1 MRRLCERGFAK
12 TVVTRIDYCG
22 KETQVILFED
32 YSEAAAEQQIMKVVP
47 ALPPMLEK
55 RAHTTIRHRLQ
66 AKPGT
71 STHRVS
77 LPLPVVELEDI
88 LGSSKDILRQETDH
102 LPLSPEQISEI
113 HNHSRKAAVDDYSC
127 FDRLLIFVDGSS
139 DPAHK
144 HHHTTFVNEC
154 GRSDSWAFAVLGET
168 YGQEEGDPNS
178 LQFLGWTSQTIC
190 YEPEAPCFTGVTHIG
205 ADVAEREALI
215 WAGLWRMSINTNVP
229 TSFCFDSTA
238 AGCFADGTFGSM
250 HPTAQHRLLRGIYQA
265 LEAMLG
271 FGGCQMHH
279 VHGHCGLLWN
289 ELVDAAAKYNGQHVC
304 YNPRQKNDLRKWG
317 PMLQHLWM
325 VFTDVGV
332 PLLREDGFDVSPPDL
347 PPEVR
352 STAQS
357 FPTTQACTPGKP
369 GEVYASFATANVR
382 TLGKGPDS
390 YRGKVD
396 YLQQQFA
403 AHGLVIIGLQETR
416 TEEGLIRG
424 KRQPFLRY
432 CSGHERGHHGVE
444 LWLST
449 VQPFGYQGKTPIFL
463 SAGNVIVLHKDPRR
477 LLARIETA
485 LGTIYVAV
493 LHGPQSGIEDSQRE
507 QWWNETTR
515 LCQDCDTERLFLL
528 CDANAASGPK
538 DGIAIFDNDDD
549 TTPNTPYFRSTLT
562 DLALCLPSTGPEHY
576 GINATWTSPDMK
588 TARRIDYVCVPQV
601 RATNVMYSTVL
612 QEIDFGNGDSDHL
625 PAGVQLWWPGEPS
638 QGVKSKGGPKF
649 DRAKLR
655 GLSAQK
661 VKQDL
666 LARSRWHQDIESQV
680 DLFNHSAHELLT
692 VSCPNDVQQAK
703 KPFFDQKLWELR
715 GKKLSSR
722 RNVKKISGRNRREI
736 LAYVFLTWK
745 QLHTDEENIDQP
757 AAWNYRSS
765 VLTWLLKATAG
776 LYSNN
781 RQLRQ
786 AVIESKDRFVR
797 SHIDS
802 LQPNASASEI
812 LHGLR
817 PVVGSSN
824 QRKRKGAS
832 LPLVLDA
839 EGKNCRSTKE
849 ATDRWIEFFGAMEG
863 GTRLTEQQ
871 QRDLWRK
878 GLADAIA
885 METDIPLSEV
895 PTLFDL
901 ECAYRH
907 VRTDKATGHDH
918 IPGELC
924 HHFPTPV
931 AAATY
936 GQLLHLFFHGQEA
949 LIHKGGK
956 LVTSYKKGRR
966 DCCESYRSLL
976 ISSHVGKS
984 LHRTLRQTQC
994 SLYASYMQTQQLGGR
1009 KRTPVGFA
1017 LHMCRAFQR
1026 VQQQR
1031 HHCCGFLFLDLT
1043 EAYYRVLRPLVLG
1056 GEWSDEVIARMAA
1069 RLQLGEDALHD
1080 LYTSTL
1086 PNHTPWTELASRS
1099 TISDTYGPYTKT
1111 HSFTWM
1117 VNWMLA
1123 GLRLEAARETV
1134 SPMLFSV
1141 TFGLGF
1147 FVCWR
1152 VTWRSLVSLQQ
1163 SPESRRTAYKDTF
1176 ARSVDLSW
1184 DPRGVMTSALHAR
1197 QRQPSHLSGSW
1208 VPQRAACSMLV
1219 KDWPWHQTLSQERRK
1234 SLCAWLAMEVE
1245 KLAASISVWTMEDG
1259 WMWSAII
1266 VQCGYTSRART
1277 NTLEVFYT
1285 TKETNGQRQGAE
1297 LRWATIPLPRID
1309 AWSCATRPLH

>member
-1 MRRLCERGFAK
+1 
-12 TVVTRIDYCG
+12 
-22 KETQVILFED
+22 
-32 YSEAAAEQQIMKVVP
+32 
-47 ALPPMLEK
+47 
-55 RAHTTIRHRLQ
+55 
-66 AKPGT
+66 
-71 STHRVS
+71 
-77 LPLPVVELEDI
+77 
-88 LGSSKDILRQETDH
+88 
-102 LPLSPEQISEI
+102 
-113 HNHSRKAAVDDYSC
+113 
-127 FDRLLIFVDGSS
+127 
-139 DPAHK
+139 
-144 HHHTTFVNEC
+144 
-154 GRSDSWAFAVLGET
+154 
-168 YGQEEGDPNS
+168 
-178 LQFLGWTSQTIC
+178 
-190 YEPEAPCFTGVTHIG
+190 
-205 ADVAEREALI
+205 
-215 WAGLWRMSINTNVP
+215 
-229 TSFCFDSTA
+229 
-238 AGCFADGTFGSM
+238 
-250 HPTAQHRLLRGIYQA
+250 
-265 LEAMLG
+265 
-271 FGGCQMHH
+271 
-279 VHGHCGLLWN
+279 
-289 ELVDAAAKYNGQHVC
+289 
-304 YNPRQKNDLRKWG
+304 
-317 PMLQHLWM
+317 MLQHLWM
-325 VFTDVGV
+325 VFVDEGV
-332 PLLREDGFDVSPPDL
+332 PTLREDGFDVSPPDL
-347 PPEVR
+347 PPVVR
-352 STAQS
+352 PTTQC
-357 FPTTQACTPGKP
+357 FPTTQACTPGKA
-369 GEVYASFATANVR
+369 GEVYASFATAHVR

-463 SAGNVIVLHKDPRR
+463 SARNVIVPHKDPRR
-477 LLARIETA
+477 LLARIETTF
-485 LGTIYVAV
+485 GTIYVAV

-515 LCQDCDTERLFLL
+515 LCQDCDPERLFLL

-538 DGIAIFDNDDD
+538 DGTAVFDNDDD
-549 TTPNTPYFRSTLT
+549 TTPNTPYFRGTLS

-576 GINATWTSPDMK
+576 GINATWTSPDLK

-612 QEIDFGNGDSDHL
+612 QEIDFRNGDSDHL
-625 PAGVQLWWPGEPS
+625 PAGVQLWWPAEPS
-638 QGVKSKGGPKF
+638 QGVKSKGGPRF

-655 GLSAQK
+655 GLPTQK

-666 LARSRWHQDIESQV
+666 LARSKWHHDIESQV

-722 RNVKKISGRNRREI
+722 RNIKKISGRNRREI

-745 QLHTDEENIDQP
+745 QLQTEEENIDQA

-786 AVIESKDRFVR
+786 AVTDSKDRFVR

-802 LQPNASASEI
+802 LHPNASASEI

-839 EGKNCRSTKE
+839 EGKHCRFIRE
-849 ATDRWIEFFGAMEG
+849 ATERWVDFFGAMEG

-878 GLADAIA
+878 GLADAMA
-885 METDIPLSEV
+885 METDISLSEV

-907 VRTDKATGHDH
+907 VRTDKATGHDN

-924 HHFPTPV
+924 HYFPTPV

-949 LIHKGGK
+949 IIHKGRK

-1017 LHMCRAFQR
+1017 LHMCRSSFSKS
-1026 VQQQR
+1026 
-1031 HHCCGFLFLDLT
+1031 T
-1043 EAYYRVLRPLVLG
+1043 TTTTPLL
-1056 GEWSDEVIARMAA
+1056 W
-1069 RLQLGEDALHD
+1069 
-1080 LYTSTL
+1080 
-1086 PNHTPWTELASRS
+1086 
-1099 TISDTYGPYTKT
+1099 
-1111 HSFTWM
+1111 
-1117 VNWMLA
+1117 
-1123 GLRLEAARETV
+1123 
-1134 SPMLFSV
+1134 
-1141 TFGLGF
+1141 
-1147 FVCWR
+1147 
-1152 VTWRSLVSLQQ
+1152 VSL
-1163 SPESRRTAYKDTF
+1163 S
-1176 ARSVDLSW
+1176 
-1184 DPRGVMTSALHAR
+1184 
-1197 QRQPSHLSGSW
+1197 
-1208 VPQRAACSMLV
+1208 
-1219 KDWPWHQTLSQERRK
+1219 
-1234 SLCAWLAMEVE
+1234 
-1245 KLAASISVWTMEDG
+1245 
-1259 WMWSAII
+1259 
-1266 VQCGYTSRART
+1266 
-1277 NTLEVFYT
+1277 
-1285 TKETNGQRQGAE
+1285 
-1297 LRWATIPLPRID
+1297 
-1309 AWSCATRPLH
+1309 